1 MAEDVMKKRKIRVVR
16 WFAFLCFVLIGIYL
30 SMEPLYTPT
39 AILNS
44 AHNALFPKY
53 IAHKSMVSKTSK
65 ANTLEAIQ
73 EAVAS
78 YVDGI
83 EIDVRFSK
91 DNVPFLY
98 HGDRLEEVT
107 NGSGIPESYTWEQ
120 LHYLSYLHDEQSKII
135 TLEEVFKLVGSQ
147 KYLFLDIKTSKILDK
162 NFSSRIAEL
171 IHKYHLQETVIVE
184 SFNPFFLASLR
195 LAARDILLMY
205 DFTVDVTAMG
215 EEVQQQF
222 DRIPWLLKQP
232 FFQKQVRRIIR
243 PDILGPRWNVD
254 SRLLKSLIDHGYPLV
269 CWTVDDTK
277 TAQDLFNMGV
287 KGIQTNKPLELM
299 HSLPKTAQTV
309 YDAGGSESQVEK
321 VIYIKDIQDII
332 DAFQEAK
339 NTKKT
344 ITIAGRRHSMG
355 GQTLLDGSLHLNMM
369 KVNHVHYNPEN
380 HTITA
385 GAGATWKKIQSILD
399 SHGRSIKVMQSD
411 NIFTVG
417 GSISANVH
425 GWQVGTPPIAS
436 TVLSIKILTTEGKIR
451 TISATS
457 TPELFKAV
465 MGGYGQFGIIV
476 EVELITVPNSALKFH
491 AKFME
496 PKQFSSKFQEYITN
510 NPDVE
515 LAYGR
520 LSVDRNHLF
529 EEVGL
534 FWYEKK
540 KGELSSRLIPE
551 SLVAFKRAIFRA
563 SQYTEMGKAVR
574 WSAEKIYARKLMS
587 ANLVTRNNAM
597 NSDIHVLWPLYG
609 NHKDIL
615 QEYFIPKD
623 KVYDFLQ
630 ALKPLIIIYNMNIL
644 NVTLREVR
652 KDTISFLPYA
662 NEDVFGLVMLFSQA
676 RSAEGERKM
685 REFTKKVINE
695 AIKLGGT
702 FYLPYR
708 LHFTKDQLLASY
720 PAIKEWIRVK
730 KKWDPGMLL
739 GSQFFAYIHALNFE
753 R

>member
-1 MAEDVMKKRKIRVVR
+1 
-16 WFAFLCFVLIGIYL
+16 
-30 SMEPLYTPT
+30 MEPLYTPT
-39 AILNS
+39 AISNP
-44 AHNALFPKY
+44 AHHSLFPKY
-53 IAHKSMVSKTSK
+53 IAHKSMVSKASK

-73 EAVAS
+73 EAMAS

-83 EIDVRFSK
+83 EIDIRFSK

-98 HGDRLEEVT
+98 HGDSLEEAT
-107 NGSGIPESYTWEQ
+107 NVNGIPESYTYEQ
-120 LHYLSYLHDEQSKII
+120 LQYLSYLHDEQCKII

-205 DFTVDVTAMG
+205 DFAVNVTAMG
-215 EEVQQQF
+215 EEVQEQF

-243 PDILGPRWNVD
+243 PDIVGPRWNLD
-254 SRLLKSLIDHGYPLV
+254 PRLLESLVDHGYPLI
-269 CWTVDDTK
+269 CWTVDDAK

-299 HSLPKTAQTV
+299 QSLPKAAQKV
-309 YDAGGSESQVEK
+309 HDAGGSESLVEK
-321 VIYIKDIQDII
+321 VIYVKDIHDII
-332 DAFQEAK
+332 DAIQEAK
-339 NTKKT
+339 DTKKT

-355 GQTLLDGSLHLNMM
+355 GQTLLEGSLHLNMM
-369 KVNHVHYNPEN
+369 RVNHVHYNPET
-380 HTITA
+380 HTVTA
-385 GAGATWKKIQSILD
+385 GAGATWKKVQSILD

-425 GWQVGTPPIAS
+425 GWQVGAPPIAS
-436 TVLSIKILTTEGKIR
+436 TVLSIKIITADGKIR

-465 MGGYGQFGIIV
+465 MGGYGQFGVIA
-476 EVELITVPNSALKFH
+476 EVELMTVPNTALKFH
-491 AKFME
+491 AMFME
-496 PKQFSSKFQEYITN
+496 PKQFSSRFQEYITN
-510 NPDVE
+510 NPNVE
-515 LAYGR
+515 LVYGR
-520 LSVDRNHLF
+520 LSVDRDHLF

-540 KGELSSRLIPE
+540 EEKLPTKLTPE

-587 ANLVTRNNAM
+587 AGFVTRNNAM
-597 NSDIHVLWPLYG
+597 NSDAHILWPLYG
-609 NHKDIL
+609 SDKDIL
-615 QEYFIPKD
+615 QEYFIPKN

-630 ALKPLIIIYNMNIL
+630 ALKPLITSYKMNIL
-644 NVTLREVR
+644 NVTIRDVQ
-652 KDTISFLPYA
+652 KDTISLLPYA
-662 NEDVFGLVMLFSQA
+662 NQDVFGLVMLFSQA
-676 RSAEGERKM
+676 QSTEDERKM
-685 REFTKKVINE
+685 MEFTRKVIDE

-708 LHFTKDQLLASY
+708 LHFTKDQLLKSY
-720 PAIKEWIRVK
+720 PAIEAWIRVK
-730 KKWDPGMLL
+730 EKWDPGMVF
-739 GSQFFAYIHALNFE
+739 GSQFFMYIAASLNH
-753 R
+753 